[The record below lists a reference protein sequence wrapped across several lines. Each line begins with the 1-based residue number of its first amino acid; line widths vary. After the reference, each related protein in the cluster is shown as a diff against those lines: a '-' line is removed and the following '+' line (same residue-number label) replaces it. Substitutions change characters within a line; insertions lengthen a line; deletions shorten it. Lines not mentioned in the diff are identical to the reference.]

1 MGLIVEEHEGIETVG
16 ELVSAL
22 QKFPADM
29 PVGDGLS
36 NTLRVYRVKP
46 QRGECVDDKRGRVVV
61 EDGAEAIEREQRE

>member
-46 QRGECVDDKRGRVVV
+46 QRGECVDDKRGMVIV
-61 EDGAEAIEREQRE
+61 EYGSPL